1 MSAKP
6 DNFDKSPWSRLNV
19 IKMIDRP
26 GIESHQV
33 AVVCEEKVRTY
44 GDLRDRYRRVASAL
58 VDLGLESMARVG
70 VTMTNRV
77 EYFEVEMGITGA
89 NAIMVALSW
98 RLSGTERI
106 FLLARS
112 RAQAVI
118 AEDRFVE
125 PIAEARRRG
134 ELPDLRWIIALGEVA
149 GADFDYEELCA
160 QGSGQVLETPQPS
173 LNDPHEIIYTS
184 GTTGQAKGV
193 LWANGTVIWNS
204 LQQIIDFGIRP
215 WHGNYVTLDLNYIG
229 GRHDFTLAMLHQ
241 GGTVHLRSSGGFD
254 AQQVVEYVSEHGISH
269 VLWVPT
275 MLYEIL
281 KVPHLAELDLSHLE
295 VIMCGGSPLT
305 REMIGEMQ
313 AAFPGIDFMQVYGLT
328 EGGGTTSFVPSQF
341 LTTKVGSAG
350 RASMHNEIRIVNED
364 NQDCDPEIVG
374 EIAIQGPAVS
384 PGYWD
389 NEVATNEAFR
399 DGWLFTGDLGYLD
412 EDGFLYI
419 AGRKKDMII
428 TGGMNV
434 YPTEV
439 EHVLLQHPAIADV
452 AVIGVPDPKW
462 GENICAVVVMERDV
476 QLDEGDV
483 IAFCR
488 EHLAGFKKPT
498 RFVTVEELP
507 RTMAGK
513 VQKYVLREFV
523 MGISTS

>member
-1 MSAKP
+1 
-6 DNFDKSPWSRLNV
+6 
-19 IKMIDRP
+19 
-26 GIESHQV
+26 
-33 AVVCEEKVRTY
+33 
-44 GDLRDRYRRVASAL
+44 
-58 VDLGLESMARVG
+58 
-70 VTMTNRV
+70 
-77 EYFEVEMGITGA
+77 
-89 NAIMVALSW
+89 
-98 RLSGTERI
+98 
-106 FLLARS
+106 
-112 RAQAVI
+112 
-118 AEDRFVE
+118 
-125 PIAEARRRG
+125 
-134 ELPDLRWIIALGEVA
+134 
-149 GADFDYEELCA
+149 
-160 QGSGQVLETPQPS
+160 
-173 LNDPHEIIYTS
+173 
-184 GTTGQAKGV
+184 
-193 LWANGTVIWNS
+193 
-204 LQQIIDFGIRP
+204 
-215 WHGNYVTLDLNYIG
+215 
-229 GRHDFTLAMLHQ
+229 
-241 GGTVHLRSSGGFD
+241 
-254 AQQVVEYVSEHGISH
+254 
-269 VLWVPT
+269 
-275 MLYEIL
+275 
-281 KVPHLAELDLSHLE
+281 
-295 VIMCGGSPLT
+295 
-305 REMIGEMQ
+305 
-313 AAFPGIDFMQVYGLT
+313 
-328 EGGGTTSFVPSQF
+328 
-341 LTTKVGSAG
+341 
-350 RASMHNEIRIVNED
+350 MHNEIRIVNED